1 MRKAQQSNRTF
12 MLGTLVL
19 GILVIGIVILFTAL
33 AYDLNFTQEEQQA
46 QAQKGKAQHH
56 FHLKQGF
63 YPAGC
68 DVYLNDILL
77 YSGRTEKDTILVADK
92 AGKEDAVIFVDHTT
106 DKMKIVEIP
115 LEGSHFIFTQ
125 GSEGIQLAPEHYSAD
140 GTSIAR

>member
-46 QAQKGKAQHH
+46 QVQKGKAKHH
-56 FHLKQGF
+56 FHLKRGF

-77 YSGRTEKDTILVADK
+77 FANTARAMGDAELFIKCRHIRNCYRADPRYGEGVAREMNIK
-92 AGKEDAVIFVDHTT
+92 IEDAL
-106 DKMKIVEIP
+106 KE
-115 LEGSHFIFTQ
+115 
-125 GSEGIQLAPEHYSAD
+125 
-140 GTSIAR
+140 